1 MSLLFLLIIVVAEVN
16 NVSATVVRAQHAR
29 KGPNVVARR
38 AATNE
43 KANNRAVKTNAQR
56 QRETRQEKDN
66 DKKEEEA
73 ENEKREKPS
82 DEDDEKGNFLPDMI
96 RKIKCDK
103 SKVKLVFREA
113 RKQGVKLSK
122 GDVMDQFKACIKEK
136 AMAHA
141 KDKGSKEDKEQNEE
155 EKTTEKEEEKDQLR
169 VLFEDNFDGERW
181 NYAKWV
187 ERPNKYSRI
196 SSKFSNGGK
205 GMIFDGNEAGKSLNN
220 NGTLLSVLFL

>member
-122 GDVMDQFKACIKEK
+122 GDIFEVSQIFELEQ
-136 AMAHA
+136 
-141 KDKGSKEDKEQNEE
+141 SKFLSHSTHCFCPLTNSHSSLTQSLSR
-155 EKTTEKEEEKDQLR
+155 TQATL
-169 VLFEDNFDGERW
+169 
-181 NYAKWV
+181 
-187 ERPNKYSRI
+187 RPNLAAQI
-196 SSKFSNGGK
+196 P
-205 GMIFDGNEAGKSLNN
+205 SLH
-220 NGTLLSVLFL
+220 LLLMSEQWLFFVHASHSPDPQ

>member
-82 DEDDEKGNFLPDMI
+82 DEDDEKGSFLPDDPKR
-96 RKIKCDK
+96 RK
-103 SKVKLVFREA
+103 
-113 RKQGVKLSK
+113 
-122 GDVMDQFKACIKEK
+122 
-136 AMAHA
+136 
-141 KDKGSKEDKEQNEE
+141 
-155 EKTTEKEEEKDQLR
+155 
-169 VLFEDNFDGERW
+169 
-181 NYAKWV
+181 
-187 ERPNKYSRI
+187 
-196 SSKFSNGGK
+196 
-205 GMIFDGNEAGKSLNN
+205 
-220 NGTLLSVLFL
+220 